1 MAKILPR
8 LIIFAL
14 SMSSAPTKF
23 KVRKKKLGSYP
34 YISVV
39 LSVTLA
45 LFVIGVF
52 GLLMIY
58 SKEMERVVRENV
70 KIQVYL
76 KNHISEAQQKE
87 IEKSLASRYF
97 LPKEGT
103 AKPIQFISKD
113 EAAKQFIK
121 ETGEDFQ
128 KFLGENPLRDAF
140 LVSVSSV
147 YHDRKSMAKIKE
159 EVEKINGVF
168 QVYYIENLIDSINEN
183 VTKIGLLLLGLS
195 TLLLITVVLLIN
207 NTLRLALFSQRFL
220 IRSMQLVGAKRW
232 FIQWPFLVRAALHG
246 LLAGL
251 LASGLLIGVISFANK
266 RIEDLSLIQNTNR
279 IALLLGALTLLGILV
294 AFSSTFRAVRKYLR
308 LSLDELY

>member
-1 MAKILPR
+1 MN
-8 LIIFAL
+8 
-14 SMSSAPTKF
+14 SVSKF

-39 LSVTLA
+39 LSITLA

-58 SKEMERVVRENV
+58 SKELERVVLENV

-76 KNHISEAQQKE
+76 KSHITENQKKE
-87 IEKSLASRYF
+87 IEKSLSIRYF
-97 LPKEGT
+97 LPKDISDGS
-103 AKPIQFISKD
+103 AKPIQFISKE

-140 LVSVSSV
+140 LVSVSPL
-147 YHDRKSMAKIKE
+147 YHDKKSMAKIKG

-168 QVYYIENLIDSINEN
+168 QVYYIENLIDSINKN

-195 TLLLITVVLLIN
+195 TLLFITVVLLIN

-232 FIQWPFLVRAALHG
+232 FIQWPFLLRASLHG
-246 LLAGL
+246 FLAGLIASGL
-251 LASGLLIGVISFANK
+251 LASVISFANK

-279 IALLLGALTLLGILV
+279 IVLLFGGLTLLGILV
-294 AFSSTFRAVRKYLR
+294 AFGSTFRAVRKYLK

>member
-1 MAKILPR
+1 MNTVR
-8 LIIFAL
+8 
-14 SMSSAPTKF
+14 SKF
-23 KVRKKKLGSYP
+23 KVRKKTLGSYP

-52 GLLMIY
+52 GLLTIY
-58 SKEMERVVRENV
+58 SKELERVVLENV

-76 KNHISEAQQKE
+76 KNNITEDQRKV
-87 IEKSLASRYF
+87 IEKNLSTRYF
-97 LPKEGT
+97 LPKNNPDRQTGE
-103 AKPIQFISKD
+103 PIKFIEFISKQD
-113 EAAKQFIK
+113 AAKQFIK

-140 LVSVSSV
+140 LVSVSPV
-147 YHDRKSMAKIKE
+147 YHDKKSMAKIKG

-168 QVYYIENLIDSINEN
+168 QVYYVENFIDSINEN
-183 VTKIGLLLLGLS
+183 LNKIGLILLGLS
-195 TLLLITVVLLIN
+195 ALLLITVVLLIN

-232 FIQWPFLVRAALHG
+232 FIQWPFLIRACLHG
-246 LLAGL
+246 FIAGL
-251 LASGLLIGVISFANK
+251 LASGLLTTVISFANR

-279 IALLLGALTLLGILV
+279 IALLLGSLTLLGILV
-294 AFSSTFRAVRKYLR
+294 AFASTYRVVRKYLK

>member
-1 MAKILPR
+1 
-8 LIIFAL
+8 
-14 SMSSAPTKF
+14 MSSVQSKF

-39 LSVTLA
+39 LSITLA

-58 SKEMERVVRENV
+58 SKELERVVLENV

-76 KNHISEAQQKE
+76 KSHISEDRKKE
-87 IEKSLASRYF
+87 IEKILSNHYFTPKNLPAS
-97 LPKEGT
+97 PT
-103 AKPIQFISKD
+103 QVNSIQFVSKE
-113 EAAKQFIK
+113 EAAKSFIK

-128 KFLGENPLRDAF
+128 TFLGENPLRDVF
-140 LVSVSSV
+140 LVAVNPI
-147 YHDRKSMAKIKE
+147 YHDKRSMAKIKG
-159 EVEKINGVF
+159 EVEKITGVF
-168 QVYYIENLIDSINEN
+168 QVHFDKNVIASINEN

-232 FIQWPFLVRAALHG
+232 FIQWPFLIRACLHG

-251 LASGLLIGVISFANK
+251 LASTMLIAVLSFANK

-279 IALLLGALTLLGILV
+279 IALLFGALTWLGILV
-294 AFSSTFRAVRKYLR
+294 AFASTFRAVRKYLK

>member
-1 MAKILPR
+1 
-8 LIIFAL
+8 
-14 SMSSAPTKF
+14 MSLEKPKF

-34 YISVV
+34 YLSVV
-39 LSVTLA
+39 LSITLA

-58 SKEMERVVRENV
+58 SQELERVVRENV

-76 KNHISEAQQKE
+76 KNHINEAQHLQIQKNL
-87 IEKSLASRYF
+87 SSRYF
-97 LPKEGT
+97 ITKKNPQS
-103 AKPIQFISKD
+103 AIQFISKE

-121 ETGEDFQ
+121 DTGEDFQ

-140 LVSVSSV
+140 LITIDPA
-147 YHDRKSMAKIKE
+147 YHDKASLNKIKS

-168 QVYYIENLIDSINEN
+168 QVYYVENVIDSINKN
-183 VTKIGLLLLGLS
+183 VTKIGFILGGIAILLLL
-195 TLLLITVVLLIN
+195 TVVLLIN

-232 FIQWPFLVRAALHG
+232 FIQQPFLVRASFHG
-246 LLAGL
+246 LIA
-251 LASGLLIGVISFANK
+251 GVIASSLLMLLVSLANK
-266 RIEDLSLIQNTNR
+266 RIEDLSLIQNSNR
-279 IALLLGALTLLGILV
+279 ITLLLGSLVIVGIFV
-294 AFSSTFRAVRKYLR
+294 AVLSTYRAVRKYLK

>member
-1 MAKILPR
+1 
-8 LIIFAL
+8 
-14 SMSSAPTKF
+14 MSTVSKF

-34 YISVV
+34 YVSVV
-39 LSVTLA
+39 LSITLA

-58 SKEMERVVRENV
+58 SKELERVVLENV

-76 KNHISEAQQKE
+76 KSQLSENQKKE
-87 IEKSLASRYF
+87 IEKSLSTRYF
-97 LPKEGT
+97 LPKNNSDGL
-103 AKPIQFISKD
+103 AKPIQFISKE

-140 LVSVSSV
+140 LVSVSPL
-147 YHDRKSMAKIKE
+147 YQDKKSMAKIKG

-168 QVYYIENLIDSINEN
+168 QVYYIENLIDSINKN
-183 VTKIGLLLLGLS
+183 VAKIGLLLLGLS
-195 TLLLITVVLLIN
+195 ALLLITVVLLIN

-220 IRSMQLVGAKRW
+220 IRSMQLVGATRW
-232 FIQWPFLVRAALHG
+232 FIQWPFLLRASFHG
-246 LLAGL
+246 FLAGL
-251 LASGLLIGVISFANK
+251 IASGLLATVISFANK
-266 RIEDLSLIQNTNR
+266 RVEDLILIQNTNR
-279 IALLLGALTLLGILV
+279 IALLFLGLTIVGIFV
-294 AFSSTFRAVRKYLR
+294 AFASTFRAVRKYLK

>member
-1 MAKILPR
+1 
-8 LIIFAL
+8 
-14 SMSSAPTKF
+14 MSSAPKF
-23 KVRKKKLGSYP
+23 KIRKKKLGSYP
-34 YISVV
+34 YTSVV
-39 LSVTLA
+39 LSITLA
-45 LFVIGVF
+45 LFVIGIF

-58 SKEMERVVRENV
+58 SKELERVVLENV

-76 KNHISEAQQKE
+76 KSQLTENQKKE
-87 IEKSLASRYF
+87 IEKSLSTRYF
-97 LPKEGT
+97 LPKDN
-103 AKPIQFISKD
+103 ANALRSIQFISKE

-140 LVSVSSV
+140 LVSVSPL
-147 YHDRKSMAKIKE
+147 YHDKKSMAKIKG

-168 QVYYIENLIDSINEN
+168 QVYYIENLIDSINKN

-220 IRSMQLVGAKRW
+220 IRSMQLVGATRW
-232 FIQWPFLVRAALHG
+232 FIQWPFLLRASFHG
-246 LLAGL
+246 FLAGL
-251 LASGLLIGVISFANK
+251 IASGLLATVISFANK
-266 RIEDLSLIQNTNR
+266 RVEDLILIQNTNR
-279 IALLLGALTLLGILV
+279 IALLFLGLTIVGILV
-294 AFSSTFRAVRKYLR
+294 AFASTFRAVRKYLK